1 LSIKFPT
8 RAHTHTQRK
17 RQKIIASIQINTFK
31 VRKKG
36 SGKELYSIPGYF
48 ISSFLA
54 WPSLLNEDSTFHEWS
69 IMIKKQLLV
78 FPMV

>member
-1 LSIKFPT
+1 M
-8 RAHTHTQRK
+8 
-17 RQKIIASIQINTFK
+17 

-36 SGKELYSIPGYF
+36 SGKELYSIPGYV
-48 ISSFLA
+48 ISSCLA